1 MTKDFWKAAL
11 IRALRTVAQVLG
23 ASMFVDTPITVAMVK
38 GLDMNALWGVLAWF
52 ATGILSGVASI
63 LMSIATGLPEVP
75 LDSGNKKPVDDNEKS
90 CPVTVVAYDD
100 YYADGSPKLKDGK
113 FFPPSIDEDGGEND
127 SN

>member
-1 MTKDFWKAAL
+1 MNKQFWKAAL

-38 GLDMNALWGVLAWF
+38 GLDINALWGVVAWL

-75 LDSGNKKPVDDNEKS
+75 IASEKKSADDNEES
-90 CPVTVVAYDD
+90 CPVKVVAYDD
-100 YYADGSPKLKDGK
+100 YYADGTPKLKNGN
-113 FFPPSIDEDGGEND
+113 FLPPFIKEDGEEND